1 MRPGG
6 SAAGKSTAAALCVS
20 EPLAQRHRRA
30 RAHIRWRRPPR
41 GLPRRCELGVWR
53 PPLSSHPL
61 LLPVSYPVVE
71 AGGDEDGVPGIHGGC
86 AGGREEVGCFPP
98 APQSLS
104 TWRNYLIVDTR
115 EKNNHD
121 RFLTQRTPAGENSS
135 VSVADPL
142 GSPKRRTRKQ

>member
-1 MRPGG
+1 MLPGELLTSVRPGG

-30 RAHIRWRRPPR
+30 RAHIRWRRPPG
-41 GLPRRCELGVWR
+41 GLPRRCELGVCR

-61 LLPVSYPVVE
+61 LLPVSYAVLE
-71 AGGDEDGVPGIHGGC
+71 AGGDGDGVPGIHGGC
-86 AGGREEVGCFPP
+86 AGARGEGGCFPP

-104 TWRNYLIVDTR
+104 TWRTYLIVDTR

-121 RFLTQRTPAGENSS
+121 RFLTQRTPPRENPS
-135 VSVADPL
+135 VSVADP
-142 GSPKRRTRKQ
+142 